1 MLDYYENKIGAP
13 SMKFRVKETK
23 IIEVSLIGV
32 TELSVRIPQL
42 LEF

>member
-13 SMKFRVKETK
+13 SMKFKLRAK
-23 IIEVSLIGV
+23 IIEVSIIGV